1 MPISSFCKGEES
13 HEQLSNRREY
23 PATYHLDERA
33 LVILEFGQLTLN
45 LDILLAEG
53 VWDQSLQQEGGVR
66 GAKGSYIPASR
77 MALPSCVLWY
87 RKTWLLMWFALLN

>member
-53 VWDQSLQQEGGVR
+53 VWDQSLQQEGEVR
-66 GAKGSYIPASR
+66 GGGGE
-77 MALPSCVLWY
+77 LHTCVSDG
-87 RKTWLLMWFALLN
+87 FAFLRAVVS